1 MTYERNFDLLN
12 RKFRELLFPTLMTS
26 IAGNFA
32 ILVDAFFIS
41 MFLGSVYLSVVQ
53 SIEPFV
59 AFINVIYWLIG
70 LGGSILC
77 TMARAEFNEKKG
89 NAYFTI
95 SIIGI
100 IIVGLII
107 TLSTIIF
114 QEQYIHLLCHSA
126 QFKPVITQYFYYYA
140 LGIVFE
146 CYMVC
151 LAYFIKTDGFINMQ
165 FRAFLLCNV
174 LNVILD
180 VVLMKFLN
188 LGISGA
194 AIATTVGH
202 VVSAIYITL
211 YFFKSNRTLK
221 FIKVK
226 SSEIMGY
233 IVDICKSGS
242 SVSSIPLYTT
252 IRLVFLN
259 ALIVGI
265 LGNIGLAAYNMCYNT
280 LYLIDIFIL
289 GTIQSILP
297 IAAVYFKEE
306 DFTGVDYVTKKSLK
320 IVIGFGLVFSVLI
333 SLFPQIILLIFSVD
347 EPSNIPV
354 MINVIRIV
362 SISFVAFAVNN
373 LYMFYAE
380 SVQYNKL
387 ANILTL
393 LQGLIFPVIFAY
405 IFAYLWGADGFWASI
420 VVSEFAT
427 LLFIFIYSKVMVS
440 KNENEYSGFFLI
452 KKHKGKAVFEFTID
466 GNVED
471 AVKLSESIQESFDDE
486 RLSVLVAMAI
496 EDMIVHIININEK
509 VDLID
514 MIIRDNGSYILI
526 SIKYSG
532 ECINV
537 LEDEDMESNI
547 AILNKISQ
555 KIDYSQILGLNN
567 IVITIK

>member
-77 TMARAEFNEKKG
+77 TMARAEFNENKG

-100 IIVGLII
+100 VIVGLII
-107 TLSTIIF
+107 TLSTLIF
-114 QEQYIHLLCHSA
+114 QDQYIRLLCHSA
-126 QFKPVITQYFYYYA
+126 QFKPLITQYFYYYA

-202 VVSAIYITL
+202 IVSAIYITL
-211 YFFKSNRTLK
+211 YFFNSNRTLK

-265 LGNIGLAAYNMCYNT
+265 LGNMGLAAYNMCYNT

-297 IAAVYFKEE
+297 IAAVYYKEE

-320 IVIGFGLVFSVLI
+320 IVIGFGLAFSVLI

-347 EPSNIPV
+347 EPSNIPI

-362 SISFVAFAVNN
+362 SISFIAFAVNN

-405 IFAYLWGADGFWASI
+405 IFAYLWGANGFWASI

-427 LLFIFIYSKVMVS
+427 LLFIYIYSKVMVS
-440 KNENEYSGFFLI
+440 KNDNEYSGFFLI

-496 EDMIVHIININEK
+496 EDMIVQIININEK

-514 MIIRDNGSYILI
+514 MIIRDNGNYILI

-532 ECINV
+532 ECINI
-537 LEDEDMESNI
+537 LEDDDMESNI